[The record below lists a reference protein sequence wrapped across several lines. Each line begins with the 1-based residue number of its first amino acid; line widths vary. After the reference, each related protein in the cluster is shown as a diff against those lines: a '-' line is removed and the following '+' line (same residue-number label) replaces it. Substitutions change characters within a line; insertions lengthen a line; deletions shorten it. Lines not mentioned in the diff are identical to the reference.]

1 MLAPSSDANTE
12 NENRLRSS
20 HSCTNI
26 YSRYRLPS
34 TTSTETTSSSNNEI
48 MIDHK
53 RSYTVDNLNSLAYF
67 TSSDTLPTEL
77 TPSAAIR
84 DRYYQSCRYL
94 QDNHH
99 ADELEEN
106 EEDDTVYEQDAI
118 QGDVFDYRPGDSNF
132 YTKPNDA
139 HSVYSVNDSIIS
151 LRTEFNGDGDNRS
164 INSIRT
170 VDDRLQGRSTS
181 LLGTN
186 LNSFAAKTAKKVSRS
201 SSIFR
206 NTDKNSSGSKKK
218 LEPFVPVRDHYQHQ
232 KDASS
237 IRTVGGTSLLSK
249 LSKSTA
255 PMRAKLSAISH
266 LTRNTRVDQSLA
278 LPGRKRIAESVY
290 NIPISSPAPVSKP
303 NIKMSTLEKAQSFIP
318 KSLSASSSTTSTS
331 SLNKMITSS
340 VLVEEPVTLS
350 NSRDRLPV
358 VYPALLSRVAE
369 AFRDRIALSTKT
381 KDSIKYKDV
390 FDGKEAVV
398 NWLFF
403 WLFCDTT
410 CDDLLI

>member
-1 MLAPSSDANTE
+1 MLASSSTTIQNNSDQASHSLRTSPSS
-12 NENRLRSS
+12 
-20 HSCTNI
+20 TNI

-34 TTSTETTSSSNNEI
+34 TTSTETTSSSNNEV
-48 MIDHK
+48 MMDHK
-53 RSYTVDNLNSLAYF
+53 RSYTLDNLSSLAYF
-67 TSSDTLPTEL
+67 TSTDTLPTEL

-84 DRYYQSCRYL
+84 DRYYQSSRYL

-99 ADELEEN
+99 ADELEDY
-106 EEDDTVYEQDAI
+106 EDDTIYEENAI

-132 YTKPNDA
+132 YTKPNDS

-206 NTDKNSSGSKKK
+206 NAADKNSSGSKKK

-266 LTRNTRVDQSLA
+266 LARNTRVEHSLA
-278 LPGRKRIAESVY
+278 LPGRKRMAESVY
-290 NIPISSPAPVSKP
+290 NMPISSPAPSVNTRQTK
-303 NIKMSTLEKAQSFIP
+303 TTFEKAQSLIP
-318 KSLSASSSTTSTS
+318 KTLSASSSTTSTS
-331 SLNKMITSS
+331 SLNRMITSS
-340 VLVEEPVTLS
+340 SVFVEEPTSLS
-350 NSRDRLPV
+350 NKERLPV
-358 VYPALLSRVAE
+358 VYPALLSKVAE

-398 NWLFF
+398 SFF
-403 WLFCDTT
+403 LCFV
-410 CDDLLI
+410 IRHVMF

>member
-1 MLAPSSDANTE
+1 MLQPDTSSTPDQTNHSLRTSPSS
-12 NENRLRSS
+12 
-20 HSCTNI
+20 TNI

-34 TTSTETTSSSNNEI
+34 TTSTETTSSSNNEV

-53 RSYTVDNLNSLAYF
+53 RSYTLDNLSSLAYF
-67 TSSDTLPTEL
+67 TSTDTLPTEL

-84 DRYYQSCRYL
+84 DRYYQSTRYL

-99 ADELEEN
+99 ADELEEY
-106 EEDDTVYEQDAI
+106 EEYEQDSI

-151 LRTEFNGDGDNRS
+151 LRTEFNGDGDSRS

-206 NTDKNSSGSKKK
+206 SADKNSSGSKKK
-218 LEPFVPVRDHYQHQ
+218 LEPFVPVRDHYQ
-232 KDASS
+232 DAAS

-255 PMRAKLSAISH
+255 PMRAKLSAIGH
-266 LTRNTRVDQSLA
+266 FTRVDHSSLA
-278 LPGRKRIAESVY
+278 LPGRKRMAESVY
-290 NIPISSPAPVSKP
+290 NMPISSPSPPRQKP
-303 NIKMSTLEKAQSFIP
+303 SVP
-318 KSLSASSSTTSTS
+318 KPLSASSSTTSTS

-340 VLVEEPVTLS
+340 SANVLVEEPASFSTKA
-350 NSRDRLPV
+350 V
-358 VYPALLSRVAE
+358 VYPALLSKVAE
-369 AFRDRIALSTKT
+369 AFRDRITTGTKT
-381 KDSIKYKDV
+381 KDSIKYKDA

-398 NWLFF
+398 SLFF
-403 WLFCDTT
+403 FSFRQ
-410 CDDLLI
+410 